1 MTHHY
6 HLVALLWCAIALT
19 MNGPRAHAQQSL
31 EIGGFV
37 GVSNYSGELHQ
48 AHYEVA
54 DSRLAAGF
62 VGRYHFSPAL
72 AIRGHFLRGRLQ
84 ASDAAYPSIE
94 SRRKRNLS
102 FRTTLFDLGL
112 MAELNLAWFGEGAR
126 LSTSPY
132 LVIGISGFYF
142 NPQALYNGLWVDL
155 QPLGTEGQGHPGL
168 SDQKRYSRLQ
178 VSIPMGIGYT
188 WRVNDYY
195 TIGFQVVAHKTFT
208 DYLDDVSGKYP
219 DLEQLGAMD
228 PLAAALSYR
237 SPDPNAELP
246 EDGLRGNPKT
256 KDWYFFA
263 GVVFTRYLQH
273 WNVKKNPAGPSVS
286 GRKEYR
292 YF

>member
-6 HLVALLWCAIALT
+6 HLVARWCAILFAMGTFPLW
-19 MNGPRAHAQQSL
+19 GQQSL
-31 EIGGFV
+31 EIGGFI

-62 VGRYHFSPAL
+62 VGRYHMSPAL

-84 ASDAAYPSIE
+84 ASDAAYSSIE
-94 SRRKRNLS
+94 SRRNRNLS

-112 MAELNLAWFGEGAR
+112 MAEINLAWFGSGAR

-132 LVIGISGFYF
+132 LAIGISGFYF
-142 NPQALYNGLWVDL
+142 NPQALYNGLWIDL

-168 SDQKRYSRLQ
+168 SAQPRYSRLQ
-178 VSIPMGIGYT
+178 LSIPMGLGYT

-195 TIGFQVVAHKTFT
+195 TIGFQVMAHKTFT
-208 DYLDDVSGKYP
+208 DYLDDVSGRYP
-219 DLEQLGAMD
+219 DLEQLRAID

-237 SPDPNAELP
+237 SPDPAAYPPQEQM
-246 EDGLRGNPKT
+246 RGNPET

-263 GVVFTRYLQH
+263 GLVFTRYLQH
-273 WNVKKNPAGPSVS
+273 WHRKSRAAGERAVS